1 MSWEMVRMSTQL
13 VKSEDSVSWMTLA
26 GLCSML
32 RAGLA
37 VLETNRYID
46 DDVIREGEVQ
56 AYLKILRWFAARWT
70 IGNEYL
76 ERTRQV
82 LGNV

>member
-1 MSWEMVRMSTQL
+1 MGTQL
-13 VKSEDSVSWMTLA
+13 VKSEDSVSRMTLA
-26 GLCSML
+26 GLSSML

-37 VLETNRYID
+37 VLETNSYID

-56 AYLKILRWFAARWT
+56 GYLKILRWFAARWT

-76 ERTRQV
+76 ERAQHV
-82 LGNV
+82 IGHV

>member
-1 MSWEMVRMSTQL
+1 MSWEMVRMSIQL
-13 VKSEDSVSWMTLA
+13 IKCEDSVSRMTLA

-37 VLETNRYID
+37 VLETNNYTD
-46 DDVIREGEVQ
+46 DDVIKEGEVQ

-76 ERTRQV
+76 ERAQQV
-82 LGNV
+82 LGHV